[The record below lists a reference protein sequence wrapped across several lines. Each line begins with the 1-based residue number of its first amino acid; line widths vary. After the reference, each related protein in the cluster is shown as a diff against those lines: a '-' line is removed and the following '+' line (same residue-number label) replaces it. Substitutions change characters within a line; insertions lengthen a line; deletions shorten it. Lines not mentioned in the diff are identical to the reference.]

1 MDTFSYSDYRLL
13 LKDLYE
19 DRKSRDPKFSYRYIA
34 LHAGFTS
41 AGFFSQVLSGK
52 SNISLRTAVS
62 LGKVFKLVGAE
73 LEYFENLVNLNQAKT
88 QTDKQHFFQRLVSMK
103 QGKAKTLESGQ
114 YELFTKWYYLAVHE
128 VLSYIRFKD
137 DYKQLADTLVPR
149 ISVAEAKEAV
159 RVLEELKLIRKR
171 AGFFERVDT
180 ALTTGDAWKSL
191 AITQFQL
198 AALDLAKQSYDLV
211 PGRHR
216 SHSTLTLSLSEA
228 EFRRIR
234 EDLSSMRKKIL
245 ELARSAPNP
254 DRVYQVT
261 FNVFPLTKID
271 AD

>member
-1 MDTFSYSDYRLL
+1 MDIFSYSDYRLL

-19 DRKSRDPKFSYRYIA
+19 DRKRLDPKFSYRYIA

-62 LGKVFKLVGAE
+62 LGKVFKLVGSE
-73 LEYFENLVNLNQAKT
+73 LEFFENLVNLNQAKT
-88 QTDKQHFFQRLVSMK
+88 QVDKQHFFQRLVSLK
-103 QGKAKTLESGQ
+103 QGKPKTLESGQ

-128 VLSYIRFKD
+128 LLSYIKFRDDFKE
-137 DYKQLADTLVPR
+137 LADALVPR
-149 ISVAEAKEAV
+149 ISVAEAKESI
-159 RVLEELKLIRKR
+159 RVLEELGLIRKR
-171 AGFFERVDT
+171 SGTYERVDT

-198 AALDLAKQSYDLV
+198 AALDLAKQSYDTV
-211 PGRHR
+211 PGRYR
-216 SHSTLTLSLSEA
+216 SHSTLTLSLSEK

-245 ELARSAPNP
+245 ELARSAPSP

-261 FNVFPLTKID
+261 FNVYPLTRID
-271 AD
+271 AE